1 MDIFEA
7 GGGGKEVE
15 GFFLASYYKD
25 DPKLPPIMAEITKRG
40 IAKFGKASHWHAFGF
55 NTTWT
60 MIQAIESA
68 QSLDPAVVAKHWR
81 TMKTIQTVTGPGKM
95 GGQKTFGIN
104 NIVCQPLAITQ
115 IVNGKPQSV
124 KWYGADHTP

>member
-1 MDIFEA
+1 
-7 GGGGKEVE
+7 
-15 GFFLASYYKD
+15 
-25 DPKLPPIMAEITKRG
+25 
-40 IAKFGKASHWHAFGF
+40 
-55 NTTWT
+55 
-60 MIQAIESA
+60 
-68 QSLDPAVVAKHWR
+68 
-81 TMKTIQTVTGPGKM
+81 MKTIQTVTGPGKM